1 MDAVII
7 SVTRMSMNFK
17 VLCLSIICST
27 NSIFVEHRVQFP
39 YSLFIDLFIYFE
51 ADKWEAL
58 KLQLI
63 QPVERCGKL
72 CCWYFSVT
80 FK

>member
-39 YSLFIDLFIYFE
+39 YSLFIDLFIFFE
-51 ADKWEAL
+51 ADK
-58 KLQLI
+58 
-63 QPVERCGKL
+63 
-72 CCWYFSVT
+72 
-80 FK
+80 